1 MSASRPTIASRQRG
15 VALIMA
21 VLIVA
26 LATMLAVS
34 VGFKSYLDQRRSAT
48 TFALEQGLQYAYG
61 GEALAG
67 FVLQKDIQQNSKT
80 DDFTEEWAQP
90 TPPFPVDG
98 GEIQGAIE
106 DMQGRFNLNN
116 LVKQT
121 IDGSYVADPE
131 AIDRFKKLLGILQV
145 DQKWAD
151 AIADWIDS
159 DSNPTI
165 PDGAEDTVYTGLDP
179 PYLTANRPITRVS
192 ELLALKGFG
201 LENYQKVEPF
211 VSALRV
217 GTAINLCT
225 APGAVLD
232 SILPQGVMQF
242 STDLEGLA
250 KQRQQGCFPTLQQF
264 QPSVNNQQLFE
275 KLQTGQVIAEKSSY
289 FRATVFVTL
298 GTTQFTLYSLL
309 YRESTGQ
316 VRPIQRS
323 FGST

>member
-1 MSASRPTIASRQRG
+1 MIASRQRG

-21 VLIVA
+21 VLVVA

-34 VGFKSYLDQRRSAT
+34 VGFKSYLEQRRSAT

-61 GEALAG
+61 GEALAA
-67 FVLQKDIQQNSKT
+67 FVLQKDLQQNSKT

-98 GEIQGAIE
+98 GEIQGTVE
-106 DMQGRFNLNN
+106 DMQGRFNLND

-121 IDGSYVADPE
+121 PDGSYIADPE
-131 AIDRFKKLLGILQV
+131 AIDRFKKLLTTIQV
-145 DQKWAD
+145 DPKWAD
-151 AIADWIDS
+151 AIADWLDS
-159 DSNPTI
+159 DSNPQI
-165 PDGAEDTVYTGLDP
+165 PDGAEDTAYTSLDP
-179 PYLTANRPITRVS
+179 SYLTANRPITRVS

-201 LENYQKVEPF
+201 LENYQKLEPF

-232 SILPQGVMQF
+232 ALLPQGVTQF

-250 KQRQQGCFPTLQQF
+250 KQREHGCFPTMQQF
-264 QPSVNNQQLFE
+264 QPSVNNQQLFD
-275 KLQTGQVIAEKSSY
+275 KLKNGGVIDEKSSL

-309 YRESTGQ
+309 ERDSTGR

-323 FGST
+323 FGSI